1 MSVFN
6 LLSTSL
12 CSIITIGVSYK
23 GGKIELAYII
33 CEPCV
38 DVKDTACVVV
48 CPVDC
53 IHTVD
58 GENQLY
64 IDPNVCI
71 DCAACVD
78 ECPVEAIYEQSEV
91 PSQWE
96 SFIDINSKF
105 FETFEYPEKADGDSD
120 GAGASRGKEQG
131 VPEEFV
137 QLPDAV
143 STSLRTPFGL
153 LALLG
158 QPILGAF
165 SSKFKAE
172 LEDMAGN
179 SRVFS
184 SAISTGINSLINLI
198 LYPLVLFSIGYMQ
211 GSGSL
216 FSPSGNLMIFLG
228 VVAAIAEGA
237 FRFRDELTTIPDDE
251 QARYGAS
258 FYGWFPSLIATPLL
272 KGLRSALVKTPV
284 DPRTTMP
291 GAVQTE
297 GAIYS
302 DDITERYRRYGMVNR
317 VLELADHYR
326 IEIEF
331 PRWVPNSSAKETYE
345 LPDRMPDYA
354 YEVYLSSP
362 YAPET
367 SPTQESVVTVQ
378 TQLPRDEDN
387 PKQFA
392 DPRFEKV
399 VGRTSSFPDGFRNI
413 FTIPGQPVD
422 FYSKYQNRILEIIVP
437 KQGTY
442 EELALE
448 QPVHYAKLKG

>member
-1 MSVFN
+1 M
-6 LLSTSL
+6 
-12 CSIITIGVSYK
+12 
-23 GGKIELAYII
+23 AYII

-38 DVKDTACVVV
+38 DVKDTACVDV

-64 IDPNVCI
+64 IDPEVCI

-78 ECPVEAIYEQSEV
+78 ECPVEAIYQQSDV

-120 GAGASRGKEQG
+120 ESGKSRGKEQG

-137 QLPDAV
+137 QLPDSV
-143 STSLRTPFGL
+143 GLSLRQPF
-153 LALLG
+153 ALMTMLG
-158 QPILGAF
+158 QPLLGAF
-165 SSKFKAE
+165 SAKFKTE
-172 LEDMAGN
+172 LEGMAGKPW
-179 SRVFS
+179 VFS

-198 LYPLVLFSIGYMQ
+198 LYPLVLFFIGMQ
-211 GSGSL
+211 QGGFGL
-216 FSPSGNLMIFLG
+216 FSSQGNLMLFLG
-228 VVAAIAEGA
+228 IVIAIAEGV
-237 FRFRDELTTIPDDE
+237 FRFRDELTTTPDAE
-251 QARYGAS
+251 EARYGAS

-272 KGLRSALVKTPV
+272 KGLRSALVKAPAE
-284 DPRTTMP
+284 PRTTMP

-297 GAIYS
+297 GTIYS

-317 VLELADHYR
+317 VSELADHYR

-331 PRWVPNSSAKETYE
+331 PRWVPNSSAKETFE

-354 YEVYLSSP
+354 YEVYLSSV

-378 TQLPRDEDN
+378 TQLPRDIKN

-413 FTIPGQPVD
+413 FTIPGQPED
-422 FYSKYQNRILEIIVP
+422 FYSKYQNRMLEIIVP
-437 KQGTY
+437 KYGTY

>member
-1 MSVFN
+1 M
-6 LLSTSL
+6 
-12 CSIITIGVSYK
+12 
-23 GGKIELAYII
+23 AYII

-38 DVKDTACVVV
+38 DVKDTACVDV

-78 ECPVEAIYEQSEV
+78 ACPVVAIYEQSEV

-96 SFIDINSKF
+96 SYIDINSKF
-105 FETFEYPEKADGDSD
+105 FETFEYPEKDDGDAD
-120 GAGASRGKEQG
+120 EASKTKKKQG

-143 STSLRTPFGL
+143 STSLRAPLGL
-153 LALLG
+153 LVMLG
-158 QPILGAF
+158 QPLLGAF
-165 SSKFKAE
+165 SSKFKTE

-179 SRVFS
+179 PLVFS

-198 LYPLVLFSIGYMQ
+198 LYPLILFFIGYMQ
-211 GSGSL
+211 GSGSY

-228 VVAAIAEGA
+228 VIAAIVEGA
-237 FRFRDELTTIPDDE
+237 FRFRDELTTTPDAE

-258 FYGWFPSLIATPLL
+258 FYGLFPSLIATPLL
-272 KGLRSALVKTPV
+272 KGLRSVLVKTPF
-284 DPRTTMP
+284 DPRKTMP

-317 VLELADHYR
+317 ISELADHYR

-331 PRWVPNSSAKETYE
+331 PRWVPNSSAKETHD

-362 YAPET
+362 YVPDT
-367 SPTQESVVTVQ
+367 SSMQEIVVTVQ
-378 TQLPRDEDN
+378 TQLPRDTKN

-399 VGRTSSFPDGFRNI
+399 VGRTSSFPDGFRNN
-413 FTIPGQPVD
+413 FTILGQPED
-422 FYSKYQNRILEIIVP
+422 FYTKYQNRMLEIIVP

>member
-1 MSVFN
+1 M
-6 LLSTSL
+6 
-12 CSIITIGVSYK
+12 
-23 GGKIELAYII
+23 AYII

-38 DVKDTACVVV
+38 DVKDTACVDV

-64 IDPNVCI
+64 IDPNICI

-78 ECPVEAIYEQSEV
+78 ECPVEAIYEQSIV
-91 PSQWE
+91 PGQWE
-96 SFIDINSKF
+96 SYIDINSKF
-105 FETFEYPEKADGDSD
+105 FETFEYPEKVDGDSD
-120 GAGASRGKEQG
+120 EAGKSRGKEQG

-137 QLPDAV
+137 QQPDAIG
-143 STSLRTPFGL
+143 TTLRQPFAL
-153 LALLG
+153 LTMLG

-165 SSKFKAE
+165 SSKFKTE

-179 SRVFS
+179 SLVFS
-184 SAISTGINSLINLI
+184 SAVSTGINSLINLI
-198 LYPLVLFSIGYMQ
+198 LYPLALFSIGYMQ

-228 VVAAIAEGA
+228 VLAAIVEGA
-237 FRFRDELTTIPDDE
+237 FRFRDELTTTPDDE

-258 FYGWFPSLIATPLL
+258 IYGWFPSLIATPLL
-272 KGLRSALVKTPV
+272 KGLRSALVNTPA
-284 DPRTTMP
+284 DPRSTMP
-291 GAVQTE
+291 GAVETE
-297 GAIYS
+297 GAIFS

-331 PRWVPNSSAKETYE
+331 PRWVPNSSAKETHS

-354 YEVYLSSP
+354 FEVYLSSP
-362 YAPET
+362 YTPET
-367 SPTQESVVTVQ
+367 LPTQESVVTVQ
-378 TQLPRDEDN
+378 TQLPRDAKN
-387 PKQFA
+387 PKQLA

-422 FYSKYQNRILEIIVP
+422 FYSKYQNRMLEIIVP
-437 KQGTY
+437 KHGTY